1 MHAKR
6 RLGLRSHLPLERL
19 RRLINISCTRSPLAR
34 PGRTPGAAPTT
45 ARRSG
50 RVSPARRRC
59 GASRGASPT
68 RSSGASWRISR
79 QPRAAPLDKVE
90 PRTPL
95 RRSSRG
101 SLIYLIAPVRRAN
114 SMGSPNTSG
123 GYYQSLMYRPRHKVW
138 VLPEVGEE
146 HGPRARTPSQAA
158 VWLVASSPSAAM
170 AARIPPLG
178 ISGSPI
184 PHR

>member
-1 MHAKR
+1 LTA
-6 RLGLRSHLPLERL
+6 PLLQCAVLSRKSC
-19 RRLINISCTRSPLAR
+19 ISVRGSMVCMGQYHRKPL
-34 PGRTPGAAPTT
+34 
-45 ARRSG
+45 
-50 RVSPARRRC
+50 
-59 GASRGASPT
+59 SRGASPT
-68 RSSGASWRISR
+68 RSSEASWRIRR
-79 QPRAAPLDKVE
+79 QPRAAPLDKEE

-114 SMGSPNTSG
+114 SMRSPNTSG
-123 GYYQSLMYRPRHKVW
+123 GYYQSLMYRPRHKLW

-158 VWLVASSPSAAM
+158 VWLLASSPSAAM
-170 AARIPPLG
+170 AARFPPLG
-178 ISGSPI
+178 ISGSPN